1 MNPDSLVDWLTAH
14 NGTFDRAALTFAPID
29 NLGWGAFALRDLQ
42 QDHTL
47 FSLPRDL
54 TLSTRTSS
62 LPPLIGEEDWKKHGL
77 HVSWAGLILC
87 LMWEAAQGE
96 SSKWSTYLASLP
108 ITFDTPM
115 FWSSEDLE
123 QLKGTAVLG
132 LSVSVAHSPSL
143 RVEVLPDKIGK
154 EQAENDY
161 VNKVVPILKSRTDL
175 FGTEHP
181 DPRFSLEAYHVMG
194 SRILSRSFQVEAQ
207 PQVDGSQ
214 TPPLAHEGTEMDLDN
229 SSPLPHGNDDTK
241 RIEDDVESDDHDH
254 DDPTNVAM
262 VPMADMLNA
271 RYGCANAK
279 LFDEDRDLRMV
290 TTRSVC
296 QGEQIVSLFCAALP
310 IYGFLPVL
318 ICEILD
324 QWNTYGDLPNSE
336 LLRRYGHVDQVPLAG
351 GGIGNP
357 ADIVEIR
364 ADIVMEVIVQNY
376 PEWAGPRSAER
387 VDWWLEEGGDDVFV
401 VDSSNDV
408 PEEISSFVRLL
419 MMSAPEWEKTKR
431 KSKLPKPKEDEAAL
445 SVTADVVRRRLA
457 EYPTTIEDDE
467 ALLGAEQVSAKPI
480 PLNLKHAIVVRLGEM
495 RILRG
500 LLRGVTARLESSRTL
515 PQSGGPSESRKRKAD
530 GTVTSGRAG
539 RMAKR

>member
-1 MNPDSLVDWLTAH
+1 MNPDSLVDWFTAH

-47 FSLPRDL
+47 FSLSRDL

-115 FWSSEDLE
+115 FWGSEDLE
-123 QLKGTAVLG
+123 QLKGTAVL
-132 LSVSVAHSPSL
+132 
-143 RVEVLPDKIGK
+143 DKIGK

-161 VNKVVPILKSRTDL
+161 ANKVVPILKSRTDL

-181 DPRFSLEAYHVMG
+181 DSRFSLEAYHVMG

-214 TPPLAHEGTEMDLDN
+214 TPPLAHEGAEMDLDD
-229 SSPLPHGNDDTK
+229 SSPLPHGNDDTGN
-241 RIEDDVESDDHDH
+241 IEEDVESNDDDG
-254 DDPTNVAM
+254 DDPANVAM

-290 TTRSVC
+290 TTRSVR
-296 QGEQIVSLFCAALP
+296 QGEQI
-310 IYGFLPVL
+310 
-318 ICEILD
+318 
-324 QWNTYGDLPNSE
+324 WNTYGDLPNSE
-336 LLRRYGHVDQVPLAG
+336 LLRRYGHVDQVPLAE

-364 ADIVMEVIVQNY
+364 ADLVVEVIVQNY

-431 KSKLPKPKEDEAAL
+431 KSRLPKPKEDEAAL

-457 EYPTTIEDDE
+457 EYPTTIENDE
-467 ALLGAEQVSAKPI
+467 ALLGAEQVPEKHI
-480 PLNLKHAIVVRLGEM
+480 PLNLKHAMVVRLGEM
-495 RILRG
+495 HILRG
-500 LLRGVTARLESSRTL
+500 LLRGVTARLDSEPSRTP
-515 PQSGGPSESRKRKAD
+515 PQSGGASESRKRKAD

-539 RMAKR
+539 RTAKR

>member
-1 MNPDSLVDWLTAH
+1 MDPDSLVDWFTAH

-29 NLGWGAFALRDLQ
+29 NLGWGAFALCDLQ

-54 TLSTRTSS
+54 TFSTRTSS

-123 QLKGTAVLG
+123 QLKGTAVL
-132 LSVSVAHSPSL
+132 
-143 RVEVLPDKIGK
+143 DKIGK

-161 VNKVVPILKSRTDL
+161 ANKVVPILKSRTDL

-207 PQVDGSQ
+207 PRVDASH
-214 TPPLAHEGTEMDLDN
+214 TPPLAHEGAEMDLDN
-229 SSPLPHGNDDTK
+229 SSPLPHGNGDTEN
-241 RIEDDVESDDHDH
+241 IEDDVESDSDNG
-254 DDPTNVAM
+254 DDPANVAM

-290 TTRSVC
+290 TTRSVR
-296 QGEQIVSLFCAALP
+296 QGEQI
-310 IYGFLPVL
+310 
-318 ICEILD
+318 
-324 QWNTYGDLPNSE
+324 WNTYGDPPNSE
-336 LLRRYGHVDQVPLAG
+336 LLRRYGHVDQVPLAE

-364 ADIVMEVIVQNY
+364 ADLVMEVIVQNY
-376 PEWAGPRSAER
+376 PEWAGPRSTER

-419 MMSAPEWEKTKR
+419 MMSALEWEKTKR
-431 KSKLPKPKEDEAAL
+431 KSRLPKPKEDEAAL

-467 ALLGAEQVSAKPI
+467 ALLGVEQVPEI

-495 RILRG
+495 RILHR
-500 LLRGVTARLESSRTL
+500 LLRGVTARLESSH
-515 PQSGGPSESRKRKAD
+515 ESRKRKAD

-539 RMAKR
+539 RTVKR